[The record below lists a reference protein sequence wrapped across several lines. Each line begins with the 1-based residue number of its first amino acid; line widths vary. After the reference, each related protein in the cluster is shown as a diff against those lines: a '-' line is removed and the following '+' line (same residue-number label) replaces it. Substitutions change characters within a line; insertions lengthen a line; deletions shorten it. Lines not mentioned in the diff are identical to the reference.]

1 VNKSAILDT
10 DPAVTN
16 LFSQRFPLYIG
27 QHITHPHRP
36 NSEFKKVFDDS
47 LSQHPDF
54 AKLADSHKNMIF
66 DRLTTIN
73 PTTRV
78 PGDEYPLMS
87 LESIMRNTTIMNPK
101 FDSTKAID
109 PITNPETIDDPYTA
123 FKNYVVDSKKVE
135 PKPTPNDLKDA
146 TSYSNWVARN
156 MSLLISNFVKHH
168 INSCLARTDVAQ
180 NVNEYIS
187 RYTTSYEQKELTS
200 TVDAATSART
210 AARKLITQR
219 PK

>member
-1 VNKSAILDT
+1 
-10 DPAVTN
+10 
-16 LFSQRFPLYIG
+16 
-27 QHITHPHRP
+27 
-36 NSEFKKVFDDS
+36 

-54 AKLADSHKNMIF
+54 SKLADSHKDMIF
-66 DRLTTIN
+66 DRLTTIS

-87 LESIMRNTTIMNPK
+87 LESIMRNTNIMNPK

-146 TSYSNWVARN
+146 TYYSNWVARN
-156 MSLLISNFVKHH
+156 MSLLISNFVKYH

-180 NVNEYIS
+180 HVNEYIS

-200 TVDAATSART
+200 IVDAATSART